1 MRQIY
6 KEVRTLLRGIIE
18 KREKAIQ
25 MGNISDKEDLLD
37 LLLRSNL
44 NELQGN
50 LNSVAGMTT
59 EDVFEECRLFYF
71 AGQETTAN
79 LLTWTMIL
87 LSMHIDWQERA
98 REEVLQ
104 IMGKNK
110 PTFDDLNHLKIV
122 SIA

>member
-1 MRQIY
+1 
-6 KEVRTLLRGIIE
+6 
-18 KREKAIQ
+18 

-50 LNSVAGMTT
+50 LKSDAGMTT

-87 LSMHIDWQERA
+87 LSMHIDWQEQA

-104 IMGKNK
+104 ILGKNK

>member
-1 MRQIY
+1 
-6 KEVRTLLRGIIE
+6 
-18 KREKAIQ
+18 

-50 LNSVAGMTT
+50 LKSDAGMTT

-71 AGQETTAN
+71 AGQETTTN

-87 LSMHIDWQERA
+87 LSMHIDWQEQA

-104 IMGKNK
+104 ILGKNK